1 MRSASPARRLWQ
13 AGKTRQAGNN
23 DVMDPLTS
31 KLNLD
36 QGAVLLAR
44 ELARRAGE
52 PVTQLALTHTTVSIE
67 RAVLRLGGL
76 DGADPGGMPWVNRLA
91 DAVRASVGLEHG
103 IALPVWDALRAGGYP
118 DLRALAEA
126 AAAGKASFRLPVG
139 GDAAAARELTV
150 RSISAGVS
158 TLDRQRARRA
168 RLTDDL
174 ADPPFPWVYLTVVA
188 GDADQAVAQAQAAAR
203 DGADV
208 IAVIRPSG
216 QALLDY
222 VPAGVAGP
230 GREGGYAT
238 GESFRTMR
246 AAIDQTSREL
256 GRYVRLTSY
265 AAGLCMPEITTLA
278 GLERVDMMLSD
289 CMHGIIVRDIN
300 PLRTFIDQRFS
311 RAVGARAGLVVSPG
325 EESFISPGAARPAHA
340 VSSAA
345 PADAADAA
353 PAVIASQLLNEYF
366 GREAGLETWQL
377 GFGHGLELNPAGP
390 DSFLLELAQAQL
402 VRELFPGAP
411 LKYMPPTTRVTEN
424 AFAGCLLDAFF
435 NLAGLMTDQS
445 ILCVGLMP
453 EGNGLPLRADR
464 DLALANIRYVR
475 AAAGRLGMSFAP
487 DSFVVERAHQVLD
500 EAVSLLRRISTEGLL
515 NAIADGTFGVA
526 RRPPGGGYGL
536 DGVVTRADGYFN
548 PVAEILD
555 GTDEGAQ
562 GDPVAEL
569 I

>member
-1 MRSASPARRLWQ
+1 M
-13 AGKTRQAGNN
+13 
-23 DVMDPLTS
+23 TS

-76 DGADPGGMPWVNRLA
+76 DGADSGGMPWVNRLT

-103 IALPVWDALRAGGYP
+103 VALPVGDALHAGRYP
-118 DLRALAEA
+118 DVRTLAEA
-126 AAAGKASFRLPVG
+126 AAAGQVGFRLPVG
-139 GDAAAARELTV
+139 REAAAARELMA

-168 RLTDDL
+168 RLIDDL
-174 ADPPFPWVYLTVVA
+174 ADPPFPWVYLTVAA
-188 GDADQAVAQAQAAAR
+188 GDIDQAIARAQAAAR

-208 IAVIRPSG
+208 IAVIRSTG

-230 GREGGYAT
+230 GPAGSYAT
-238 GESFRTMR
+238 GESFRLMR
-246 AAIDQTSREL
+246 AALDQTSREL

-265 AAGLCMPEITTLA
+265 ASGLCMPEIATLA
-278 GLERVDMMLSD
+278 GLERLDMMLSD

-311 RAVGARAGLVVSPG
+311 RAIGARAGIVVSPG
-325 EESFISPGAARPAHA
+325 EESFIAPPRAQAALVPAP
-340 VSSAA
+340 VD
-345 PADAADAA
+345 ADDAA

-411 LKYMPPTTRVTEN
+411 LKYMPPTTRVTEDVL
-424 AFAGCLLDAFF
+424 AGCLLDAFF

-453 EGNGLPLRADR
+453 EGIDLPLRADR

-526 RRPPGGGYGL
+526 RRPPGAGHGL
-536 DGVVTRADGYFN
+536 DGVITRAEGYFN
-548 PVAEILD
+548 PVTEILD
-555 GTDEGAQ
+555 GTGDGAQ

-569 I
+569 IG

>member
-1 MRSASPARRLWQ
+1 M
-13 AGKTRQAGNN
+13 
-23 DVMDPLTS
+23 TS

-76 DGADPGGMPWVNRLA
+76 DGADSDGMPSVNRLT

-103 IALPVWDALRAGGYP
+103 VALPVWDALRAGGYP
-118 DLRALAEA
+118 GLRTLAEA
-126 AAAGKASFRLPVG
+126 AAAGQVGFRLPVG
-139 GDAAAARELTV
+139 RQAVAARELAV

-158 TLDRQRARRA
+158 TLDRRRARRA

-174 ADPPFPWVYLTVVA
+174 ADPPFPWVYLTVGG

-208 IAVIRPSG
+208 IAVIRPTG

-222 VPAGVAGP
+222 VPEGIAGP

-246 AAIDQTSREL
+246 AALDQTSREL
-256 GRYVRLTSY
+256 GRYVRLTGY
-265 AAGLCMPEITTLA
+265 ASGLCMPEITTLA
-278 GLERVDMMLSD
+278 GLEGLDMMLSD
-289 CMHGIIVRDIN
+289 CMHGIIVLDIN
-300 PLRTFIDQRFS
+300 PLRTLIDQRFS
-311 RAVGARAGLVVSPG
+311 RVIGARAGIVVSPG
-325 EESFISPGAARPAHA
+325 EESFISPAAP
-340 VSSAA
+340 SAA
-345 PADAADAA
+345 PAAAADAT

-411 LKYMPPTTRVTEN
+411 LKYMPPAARITGNVL
-424 AFAGCLLDAFF
+424 AGCLLDAFY

-453 EGNGLPLRADR
+453 EGINLPFRADR
-464 DLALANIRYVR
+464 DLALANIRSVR

-526 RRPPGGGYGL
+526 RRPPGGGHGL

-548 PVAEILD
+548 PVAESLD

>member
-1 MRSASPARRLWQ
+1 M
-13 AGKTRQAGNN
+13 
-23 DVMDPLTS
+23 TS

-36 QGAVLLAR
+36 PAAVLLAR

-76 DGADPGGMPWVNRLA
+76 DGADPGGLPWVNRLT

-103 IALPVWDALRAGGYP
+103 VALPVWDALRAGGYR

-126 AAAGKASFRLPVG
+126 AAAGKARFRIPAGREAVT
-139 GDAAAARELTV
+139 ARELTA
-150 RSISAGVS
+150 RSVSAGVS
-158 TLDRQRARRA
+158 TLDRQRAQRA
-168 RLTDDL
+168 RMTDDL
-174 ADPPFPWVYLTVVA
+174 AEAPFPWVYLTVGA
-188 GDADQAVAQAQAAAR
+188 GDVEQAVAQAQAAAR

-208 IAVIRPSG
+208 IAVIRVAG

-222 VPAGVAGP
+222 VPAGI
-230 GREGGYAT
+230 GREGQAGGYAT
-238 GESFRTMR
+238 RENFLLMR
-246 AAIDQTSREL
+246 AALDQTSREL

-265 AAGLCMPEITTLA
+265 ASGLCMPEITTLA
-278 GLERVDMMLSD
+278 GLERLDMMLSD
-289 CMHGIIVRDIN
+289 CMHGILVRDIN

-311 RAVGARAGLVVSPG
+311 RAIGARAGIVVSPG
-325 EESFISPGAARPAHA
+325 EESFLAPAQPVATRPDRSARPDPH
-340 VSSAA
+340 SQ
-345 PADAADAA
+345 PDPDPRPEADAA

-366 GREAGLETWQL
+366 GREAGLATWQL

-390 DSFLLELAQAQL
+390 DSFLIELAQAQL

-411 LKYMPPTTRVTEN
+411 LKYMPPTTRVTED
-424 AFAGCLLDAFF
+424 ALAGCLLDAFF

-453 EGNGLPLRADR
+453 DGIDRPLRADR
-464 DLALANIRYVR
+464 DLALANISYVR
-475 AAAGRLGMSFAP
+475 AAAGRLGLSFAP
-487 DSFVVERAHQVLD
+487 DSFVIERAHQVLD
-500 EAVSLLRRISTEGLL
+500 EAVALLRRISTEGLL
-515 NAIADGTFGVA
+515 NAIADGTFGAA
-526 RRPPGGGYGL
+526 RRPPGGGHGL

-548 PVAEILD
+548 PVTELLD

>member
-1 MRSASPARRLWQ
+1 MTSST
-13 AGKTRQAGNN
+13 TRTE
-23 DVMDPLTS
+23 VTPMTS

-52 PVTQLALTHTTVSIE
+52 PVTKLALTHTTVSVE

-76 DGADPGGMPWVNRLA
+76 DGADSGGMPWVNRVT

-103 IALPVWDALRAGGYP
+103 VALPVGDALRAGGYP
-118 DLRALAEA
+118 DLRTLAEA
-126 AAAGKASFRLPVG
+126 AAAGQVGFRLPVG
-139 GDAAAARELTV
+139 REAVAARELVV

-158 TLDRQRARRA
+158 TLDGQRARRA

-174 ADPPFPWVYLTVVA
+174 ADPPFPWVYLTVTA
-188 GDADQAVAQAQAAAR
+188 GDIDQAIARAQAAAR

-208 IAVIRPSG
+208 IAVIRSTG

-230 GREGGYAT
+230 GPAGSYAT
-238 GESFRTMR
+238 GESFRLMR
-246 AAIDQTSREL
+246 AALDQTSREL

-265 AAGLCMPEITTLA
+265 ASGLCMPEIATLA
-278 GLERVDMMLSD
+278 GLERLDMMLSD

-311 RAVGARAGLVVSPG
+311 RAIGARAGMVVSPG
-325 EESFISPGAARPAHA
+325 EESFIAPPRGLPAQAARPAL
-340 VSSAA
+340 A
-345 PADAADAA
+345 PAPVDADDAA

-411 LKYMPPTTRVTEN
+411 LKYMPPTTRVTGDVL
-424 AFAGCLLDAFF
+424 AGCLLDAFF

-453 EGNGLPLRADR
+453 EGIDLPFRADR

-515 NAIADGTFGVA
+515 NAIADGTFGEA

-536 DGVVTRADGYFN
+536 DGVITRAEGYFN
-548 PVAEILD
+548 PVTEILD
-555 GTDEGAQ
+555 GTDDGTR

-569 I
+569 IG

>member
-1 MRSASPARRLWQ
+1 
-13 AGKTRQAGNN
+13 
-23 DVMDPLTS
+23 MDPLTS

-76 DGADPGGMPWVNRLA
+76 HGADSGGMPWVNRLA

-103 IALPVWDALRAGGYP
+103 VALPVWDALHAGGYP
-118 DLRALAEA
+118 DLHALAEA
-126 AAAGKASFRLPVG
+126 AAAGKVGFRLPVG
-139 GDAAAARELTV
+139 RDAVAARELTV
-150 RSISAGVS
+150 RSITAGVS

-168 RLTDDL
+168 QLTDDL

-188 GDADQAVAQAQAAAR
+188 GDADQAVAQARAAAR

-208 IAVIRPSG
+208 IAVIRSAG

-230 GREGGYAT
+230 GREGCYAT
-238 GESFRTMR
+238 GESFRAMR
-246 AAIDQTSREL
+246 AALDQTSREL

-265 AAGLCMPEITTLA
+265 ASGLCMPEITTLA

-311 RAVGARAGLVVSPG
+311 RVIGARAGMVVSPG
-325 EESFISPGAARPAHA
+325 EESFISPAHAPRPAHA
-340 VSSAA
+340 ARPGA

-424 AFAGCLLDAFF
+424 VLAGCLLDAFF
-435 NLAGLMTDQS
+435 NLAGLMTGQS

-453 EGNGLPLRADR
+453 EGNDLPFRGDR
-464 DLALANIRYVR
+464 DLALVNIRYVR

-487 DSFVVERAHQVLD
+487 DTFVVERAHQVLD

-515 NAIADGTFGVA
+515 NAIADGMFGVA
-526 RRPPGGGYGL
+526 RRPPGGGHGL

>member
-1 MRSASPARRLWQ
+1 
-13 AGKTRQAGNN
+13 
-23 DVMDPLTS
+23 MDPLTS

-76 DGADPGGMPWVNRLA
+76 DGADSGGMPWVNRLI
-91 DAVRASVGLEHG
+91 DAVRESAGLEHG
-103 IALPVWDALRAGGYP
+103 VALPVWDALHAGGYP
-118 DLRALAEA
+118 DLRTLAEA
-126 AAAGKASFRLPVG
+126 AAAGKAGFRVPAG
-139 GDAAAARELTV
+139 REAATARELAA

-158 TLDRQRARRA
+158 ALDRQRAQRA
-168 RLTDDL
+168 RMTDDL
-174 ADPPFPWVYLTVVA
+174 ADSPFPWVYLTVGA
-188 GDADQAVAQAQAAAR
+188 GDADQAIEQAQAAAR

-208 IAVIRPSG
+208 IAVVRPAG

-222 VPAGVAGP
+222 VPAGVTPDGAAGS
-230 GREGGYAT
+230 YAT
-238 GESFRTMR
+238 RENFLLMR
-246 AAIDQTSREL
+246 AALDQTSREL

-265 AAGLCMPEITTLA
+265 ASGLCMPEIATLA
-278 GLERVDMMLSD
+278 GLERLDMMLSD

-311 RAVGARAGLVVSPG
+311 RAIGARAGIVVSPG
-325 EESFISPGAARPAHA
+325 EESFISPAPAALPARAFHPA
-340 VSSAA
+340 LVPPPAA
-345 PADAADAA
+345 PADPDRDRDAADAA

-390 DSFLLELAQAQL
+390 DSFLIELAQAQL

-411 LKYMPPTTRVTEN
+411 LKYMPPTTRVTEDVL
-424 AFAGCLLDAFF
+424 AGCLLDAFF

-453 EGNGLPLRADR
+453 EGIDLPFRADR

-526 RRPPGGGYGL
+526 RRPPGGGHGL

-555 GTDEGAQ
+555 GTDQGAQ

>member
-1 MRSASPARRLWQ
+1 
-13 AGKTRQAGNN
+13 
-23 DVMDPLTS
+23 VDPLTS

-76 DGADPGGMPWVNRLA
+76 DGADSGGMPWVNRLA
-91 DAVRASVGLEHG
+91 DAVRSSVGLEHG
-103 IALPVWDALRAGGYP
+103 IALPVWDALPAGGYP
-118 DLRALAEA
+118 GLHALAEA
-126 AAAGKASFRLPVG
+126 ASAGKVGFRLPVG
-139 GDAAAARELTV
+139 RDAVAARELAV
-150 RSISAGVS
+150 RSMSAGVS
-158 TLDRQRARRA
+158 ALDRQRARRA
-168 RLTDDL
+168 RLTADL
-174 ADPPFPWVYLTVVA
+174 ADPPFPWVYLTVGG
-188 GDADQAVAQAQAAAR
+188 GDADQAVGQAQAAAR

-208 IAVIRPSG
+208 IAVIRSTG

-230 GREGGYAT
+230 GREGSYAT
-238 GESFRTMR
+238 AESFRTMR
-246 AAIDQTSREL
+246 AALDQTSREL

-265 AAGLCMPEITTLA
+265 ASGLCMPEITTLA

-311 RAVGARAGLVVSPG
+311 RAIGARAGIVVSPG
-325 EESFISPGAARPAHA
+325 EESFISPAHAALPSHAALPAHA
-340 VSSAA
+340 APPAA
-345 PADAADAA
+345 PADAA

-390 DSFLLELAQAQL
+390 GSFLLELAQAQL

-424 AFAGCLLDAFF
+424 VLAGCLLDAFF

-453 EGNGLPLRADR
+453 EGIDLPFRADR

-526 RRPPGGGYGL
+526 RRPPGGGHGL

>member
-1 MRSASPARRLWQ
+1 M
-13 AGKTRQAGNN
+13 
-23 DVMDPLTS
+23 TS

-52 PVTQLALTHTTVSIE
+52 PVTKLALTHTTVSIE

-76 DGADPGGMPWVNRLA
+76 DGADSGGMPWVNRLT

-103 IALPVWDALRAGGYP
+103 VALPVGDALHAGRYP
-118 DLRALAEA
+118 DVRTLAEA
-126 AAAGKASFRLPVG
+126 AAAGQVGFRLPVG
-139 GDAAAARELTV
+139 REAAAARELMA

-168 RLTDDL
+168 RLIDDL
-174 ADPPFPWVYLTVVA
+174 ADPPFPWVYLTVAA
-188 GDADQAVAQAQAAAR
+188 GDIDQAIARAQAAAR

-208 IAVIRPSG
+208 IAVIRSTG

-230 GREGGYAT
+230 GPAGSYAT
-238 GESFRTMR
+238 GESFRLMR
-246 AAIDQTSREL
+246 AALDQTSREL

-265 AAGLCMPEITTLA
+265 ASGLCMPEIATLA
-278 GLERVDMMLSD
+278 GLERLDMMLSD

-311 RAVGARAGLVVSPG
+311 RAIGARAGIVVSPG
-325 EESFISPGAARPAHA
+325 EESFI
-340 VSSAA
+340 A
-345 PADAADAA
+345 PAGALPAQVGPGPAAGRVDADDAA

-390 DSFLLELAQAQL
+390 DSFLLELAQTQL

-411 LKYMPPTTRVTEN
+411 LKYMPPTTRVTEDVL
-424 AFAGCLLDAFF
+424 AGCLLDAFF

-453 EGNGLPLRADR
+453 EGIDLPFRADR

-515 NAIADGTFGVA
+515 NAIADGTFGLA
-526 RRPPGGGYGL
+526 RRPPGGGHGL
-536 DGVVTRADGYFN
+536 DGVVTRAVGYFN

>member
-1 MRSASPARRLWQ
+1 M
-13 AGKTRQAGNN
+13 
-23 DVMDPLTS
+23 TS

-52 PVTQLALTHTTVSIE
+52 PVTQLAHTHTTVSIE

-76 DGADPGGMPWVNRLA
+76 DGADPGGMPWVNRLT
-91 DAVRASVGLEHG
+91 DAVRASAGLEHG
-103 IALPVWDALRAGGYP
+103 IALPVWDALRAGGYR

-126 AAAGKASFRLPVG
+126 AATGQARFRIPAGR
-139 GDAAAARELTV
+139 AATTARELAV
-150 RSISAGVS
+150 RAITAGMSA
-158 TLDRQRARRA
+158 LDRQRAQRA
-168 RLTDDL
+168 RMTDDL
-174 ADPPFPWVYLTVVA
+174 ADSPFPWVYLTVGA
-188 GDADQAVAQAQAAAR
+188 GDAGQAIAHAQSAAR

-208 IAVIRPSG
+208 IAVIRSAG

-222 VPAGVAGP
+222 VPVGVTPDGAAGS
-230 GREGGYAT
+230 YAT
-238 GESFRTMR
+238 RENFLLMR
-246 AAIDQTSREL
+246 AALDQTSREL

-265 AAGLCMPEITTLA
+265 ASGLCMPEIATLA
-278 GLERVDMMLSD
+278 GLERLDMMLSD
-289 CMHGIIVRDIN
+289 CMHGILVRDIN

-311 RAVGARAGLVVSPG
+311 RAIAARAGIVVSPG
-325 EESFISPGAARPAHA
+325 EESFISP
-340 VSSAA
+340 A
-345 PADAADAA
+345 PAALPAPAAA

-390 DSFLLELAQAQL
+390 DSFLIELAQAQL

-411 LKYMPPTTRVTEN
+411 LKYMPPTTRVTEDVL
-424 AFAGCLLDAFF
+424 AGCLLDAFF

-445 ILCVGLMP
+445 ILCVGL
-453 EGNGLPLRADR
+453 LPDGADLPFRADR
-464 DLALANIRYVR
+464 ELALANISYVR
-475 AAAGRLGMSFAP
+475 AAAGRLGLSFAP
-487 DSFVVERAHQVLD
+487 DPFIVDRAHQVLD
-500 EAVSLLRRISTEGLL
+500 EAVTLLRRISTDGLL
-515 NAIADGTFGVA
+515 NAIADGTFGAA
-526 RRPPGGGYGL
+526 RRPPGGGHGL

-548 PVAEILD
+548 PVTEILD

>member
-1 MRSASPARRLWQ
+1 M
-13 AGKTRQAGNN
+13 
-23 DVMDPLTS
+23 TS

-52 PVTQLALTHTTVSIE
+52 PVTQLARTHTTVSIE

-76 DGADPGGMPWVNRLA
+76 DGADSGGMPWVNRLT

-103 IALPVWDALRAGGYP
+103 VALPVGDALHAGGYP
-118 DLRALAEA
+118 DLRTLAEA
-126 AAAGKASFRLPVG
+126 AAAGQVGFRLPAGREAV
-139 GDAAAARELTV
+139 AARERVV
-150 RSISAGVS
+150 RSIAAGVS

-174 ADPPFPWVYLTVVA
+174 ADPPFPWVYLTVAA
-188 GDADQAVAQAQAAAR
+188 GDIDQAIARAQAAAR

-208 IAVIRPSG
+208 IAVIRSTG

-222 VPAGVAGP
+222 VPAGVAGHGP
-230 GREGGYAT
+230 AGSYAT
-238 GESFRTMR
+238 GESFRAMR
-246 AAIDQTSREL
+246 AALDQTSREL

-265 AAGLCMPEITTLA
+265 ASGLCMPEIATLA
-278 GLERVDMMLSD
+278 GLERLDMMLSD

-311 RAVGARAGLVVSPG
+311 RAIGARAGIVVSPG
-325 EESFISPGAARPAHA
+325 EESFITPPRALPAQS
-340 VSSAA
+340 VPA
-345 PADAADAA
+345 PAPVDADDAA

-411 LKYMPPTTRVTEN
+411 LKYMPPTTRVTEDVL
-424 AFAGCLLDAFF
+424 AGCLLDAFF

-453 EGNGLPLRADR
+453 EGIDLPFRADR

-487 DSFVVERAHQVLD
+487 DSFVIERAHLVLD
-500 EAVSLLRRISTEGLL
+500 EAVSLLRRISTDGLL

-526 RRPPGGGYGL
+526 RRPPGGGHGL
-536 DGVVTRADGYFN
+536 DGVITRADGYFN
-548 PVAEILD
+548 PVTEILD
-555 GTDEGAQ
+555 GTDDGAQ
-562 GDPVAEL
+562 GDPLAEL
-569 I
+569 IG

>member
-1 MRSASPARRLWQ
+1 M
-13 AGKTRQAGNN
+13 
-23 DVMDPLTS
+23 TS

-76 DGADPGGMPWVNRLA
+76 DGADAGGMPWVNRLT

-103 IALPVWDALRAGGYP
+103 VALPVGDALHTGGYP
-118 DLRALAEA
+118 DLRTLAEA
-126 AAAGKASFRLPVG
+126 AAAGQVRFRLPVG
-139 GDAAAARELTV
+139 RDAVAARERVV
-150 RSISAGVS
+150 RSVSAGVS

-174 ADPPFPWVYLTVVA
+174 ADPPFPWVYLTVAA
-188 GDADQAVAQAQAAAR
+188 GDIDQAIERAQAAAR

-208 IAVIRPSG
+208 IAVIRSTG

-230 GREGGYAT
+230 APAGSYAT
-238 GESFRTMR
+238 GESFRLMR
-246 AAIDQTSREL
+246 AALDQTSREL

-265 AAGLCMPEITTLA
+265 ASGLCMPEIAALA
-278 GLERVDMMLSD
+278 GLERLDMLLSD

-311 RAVGARAGLVVSPG
+311 RAIGARAGIVVSPG
-325 EESFISPGAARPAHA
+325 EESFIAPPRALPAP
-340 VSSAA
+340 AA
-345 PADAADAA
+345 PVDAEDAA

-411 LKYMPPTTRVTEN
+411 LKYMPPTTRVTEDVL
-424 AFAGCLLDAFF
+424 AGCLLDAFF

-453 EGNGLPLRADR
+453 EGIDLPFRADR

-515 NAIADGTFGVA
+515 NAIADETFGVA
-526 RRPPGGGYGL
+526 RRPPGGGHGL
-536 DGVVTRADGYFN
+536 DGVVTRAEGYFN
-548 PVAEILD
+548 PVIEILD
-555 GTDEGAQ
+555 GTDDGAQ

-569 I
+569 IG

>member
-1 MRSASPARRLWQ
+1 M
-13 AGKTRQAGNN
+13 
-23 DVMDPLTS
+23 TS

-76 DGADPGGMPWVNRLA
+76 DGADAGGMPWVNRLT
-91 DAVRASVGLEHG
+91 DAVRASAGLEHG
-103 IALPVWDALRAGGYP
+103 VALPVWDALHAGGYP
-118 DLRALAEA
+118 DLRTLAEA
-126 AAAGKASFRLPVG
+126 AAAGQVGFRLPVG
-139 GDAAAARELTV
+139 RAAAVAREHTV

-158 TLDRQRARRA
+158 ALDRQRARRA

-174 ADPPFPWVYLTVVA
+174 ADPPFPWVYLNVVA
-188 GDADQAVAQAQAAAR
+188 GDIDQAIARAQAAAR

-208 IAVIRPSG
+208 IAVIRSTG

-222 VPAGVAGP
+222 VPAGDAGP
-230 GREGGYAT
+230 GAAGSYAT
-238 GESFRTMR
+238 GESFRRLR
-246 AAIDQTSREL
+246 AALDQTSREL

-265 AAGLCMPEITTLA
+265 ASGLCMPEIATLA
-278 GLERVDMMLSD
+278 GLERLDMILSD

-311 RAVGARAGLVVSPG
+311 RAIGARAGIVVSPG
-325 EESFISPGAARPAHA
+325 EESFIAPAGALPAPAVPAHA
-340 VSSAA
+340 APAHAALAPA
-345 PADAADAA
+345 PADGDEAA

-411 LKYMPPTTRVTEN
+411 LKYMPPTTRVTEDVL
-424 AFAGCLLDAFF
+424 AGCLLDAFF

-453 EGNGLPLRADR
+453 EGIDLPFRADR

-500 EAVSLLRRISTEGLL
+500 EAVSLLRRISAEGLL

-526 RRPPGGGYGL
+526 RRPPGGGHGL
-536 DGVVTRADGYFN
+536 DGVITRAEGYFN
-548 PVAEILD
+548 PVTEILD
-555 GTDEGAQ
+555 GTDDGAQ

-569 I
+569 IG

>member
-1 MRSASPARRLWQ
+1 
-13 AGKTRQAGNN
+13 
-23 DVMDPLTS
+23 
-31 KLNLD
+31 
-36 QGAVLLAR
+36 
-44 ELARRAGE
+44 
-52 PVTQLALTHTTVSIE
+52 
-67 RAVLRLGGL
+67 
-76 DGADPGGMPWVNRLA
+76 MPWANRLT

-103 IALPVWDALRAGGYP
+103 VALPVWDALHAGGYP
-118 DLRALAEA
+118 DLRTLAEA
-126 AAAGKASFRLPVG
+126 AAAGQVGFRLPVG
-139 GDAAAARELTV
+139 REAVAAREQAV

-158 TLDRQRARRA
+158 ALDRQRARRA
-168 RLTDDL
+168 RLIDDL
-174 ADPPFPWVYLTVVA
+174 ADPPFPWVYLTVGG

-208 IAVIRPSG
+208 IAVIRSTG

-230 GREGGYAT
+230 GPAGSYAT
-238 GESFRTMR
+238 GESFRRMR
-246 AAIDQTSREL
+246 AALDQTSREL

-265 AAGLCMPEITTLA
+265 ASGLCMPEITTLA
-278 GLERVDMMLSD
+278 GLERLDMMLSD

-311 RAVGARAGLVVSPG
+311 RAIGARAGIVVSPG
-325 EESFISPGAARPAHA
+325 EESFIAPAATAFRPAVPAHAARPALPPLPPRRRRA
-340 VSSAA
+340 RPPRLSRRSCSTSTSAA
-345 PADAADAA
+345 RR
-353 PAVIASQLLNEYF
+353 VS
-366 GREAGLETWQL
+366 ETWQL

-411 LKYMPPTTRVTEN
+411 LKYMPPTTRVTEDVL
-424 AFAGCLLDAFF
+424 AGCLLDAFF

-453 EGNGLPLRADR
+453 EGIDLPFRADR

-526 RRPPGGGYGL
+526 RRPPGGGHGL
-536 DGVVTRADGYFN
+536 DGVVTRADGLLQ
-548 PVAEILD
+548 PGD
-555 GTDEGAQ
+555 RDPRRTDEGAQ

-569 I
+569 IG

>member
-1 MRSASPARRLWQ
+1 M
-13 AGKTRQAGNN
+13 
-23 DVMDPLTS
+23 TS

-67 RAVLRLGGL
+67 RTVLRLGGL
-76 DGADPGGMPWVNRLA
+76 DGADPGGIPWVNRLA
-91 DAVRASVGLEHG
+91 DAVRESAGLEHG
-103 IALPVWDALRAGGYP
+103 VALPVWDALHAGGYR
-118 DLRALAEA
+118 DLRTLAEA
-126 AAAGKASFRLPVG
+126 AAAGKAGFRVPAG
-139 GDAAAARELTV
+139 REAATARELAA

-158 TLDRQRARRA
+158 ALDRQRAQRA
-168 RLTDDL
+168 RMTDDL
-174 ADPPFPWVYLTVVA
+174 ADSPFPWVHLTVGA
-188 GDADQAVAQAQAAAR
+188 GDIDQAITQAQAAAR

-208 IAVIRPSG
+208 IAVVRPAG

-222 VPAGVAGP
+222 VPAGVSRGDATGS
-230 GREGGYAT
+230 YAT
-238 GESFRTMR
+238 RENFLLMR
-246 AAIDQTSREL
+246 AALDQTSREL
-256 GRYVRLTSY
+256 GRYLRLTSY
-265 AAGLCMPEITTLA
+265 ASGLCMPELATLA
-278 GLERVDMMLSD
+278 GLERLDMMLSD
-289 CMHGIIVRDIN
+289 CMHGILVRDIN

-311 RAVGARAGLVVSPG
+311 RAIAARAGIVVSPG
-325 EESFISPGAARPAHA
+325 EESFISPALTALTARRVPAVHPALAPLAAVP
-340 VSSAA
+340 AA
-345 PADAADAA
+345 PDRDHEAADAA

-390 DSFLLELAQAQL
+390 DSFLIELAQAQL

-411 LKYMPPTTRVTEN
+411 LKYMPPTTRVTEDV
-424 AFAGCLLDAFF
+424 FAGCLLDAFF
-435 NLAGLMTDQS
+435 NLAGLMTEQS

-453 EGNGLPLRADR
+453 DGADLPFRADR
-464 DLALANIRYVR
+464 DLALANISYVR
-475 AAAGRLGMSFAP
+475 AAAGRLGQSFAP
-487 DSFVVERAHQVLD
+487 DPFIVDRAHQVLD
-500 EAVSLLRRISTEGLL
+500 EAVTLLRRISTEGLL
-515 NAIADGTFGVA
+515 NAIADGTFGLA
-526 RRPPGGGYGL
+526 RRPPGGGHGL

-548 PVAEILD
+548 PVTEILD

>member
-1 MRSASPARRLWQ
+1 MTSSTTRRE
-13 AGKTRQAGNN
+13 ATP
-23 DVMDPLTS
+23 MTS

-52 PVTQLALTHTTVSIE
+52 PVTQLARTHTTVSVE

-76 DGADPGGMPWVNRLA
+76 DGADSGGMPWVNRLT

-103 IALPVWDALRAGGYP
+103 VALPVGDALHAGGYP
-118 DLRALAEA
+118 DLRTLAEA
-126 AAAGKASFRLPVG
+126 AAAGRVRFRLPVG
-139 GDAAAARELTV
+139 REAVAARERVT
-150 RSISAGVS
+150 RSIAAGVS
-158 TLDRQRARRA
+158 ILDRQRARRA

-174 ADPPFPWVYLTVVA
+174 ADPPFPWVYLTVAA
-188 GDADQAVAQAQAAAR
+188 GDIDQAIARAQAAAR

-208 IAVIRPSG
+208 IAVIRSTG

-230 GREGGYAT
+230 GPAGSYAT
-238 GESFRTMR
+238 GESFRLMR
-246 AAIDQTSREL
+246 AALDQTSREL

-265 AAGLCMPEITTLA
+265 ASGLCMPEIATLA
-278 GLERVDMMLSD
+278 GLERLDMMLSD

-311 RAVGARAGLVVSPG
+311 RAIGARAGIVVSPG
-325 EESFISPGAARPAHA
+325 EESFIAPSRALPAQAVPAHA
-340 VSSAA
+340 APAHAA
-345 PADAADAA
+345 PAPVDADDAA

-390 DSFLLELAQAQL
+390 DSFPIELAQAQL

-411 LKYMPPTTRVTEN
+411 LKYMPPTTRVTEDVL
-424 AFAGCLLDAFF
+424 AGCLLDAFF

-453 EGNGLPLRADR
+453 EGIDLPLRADR

-526 RRPPGGGYGL
+526 RRPPGAGYGL
-536 DGVVTRADGYFN
+536 DGVITRAEGYFN
-548 PVAEILD
+548 PVTEILD
-555 GTDEGAQ
+555 GTDDGTR

-569 I
+569 IG

>member
-1 MRSASPARRLWQ
+1 
-13 AGKTRQAGNN
+13 
-23 DVMDPLTS
+23 
-31 KLNLD
+31 
-36 QGAVLLAR
+36 
-44 ELARRAGE
+44 
-52 PVTQLALTHTTVSIE
+52 
-67 RAVLRLGGL
+67 
-76 DGADPGGMPWVNRLA
+76 
-91 DAVRASVGLEHG
+91 
-103 IALPVWDALRAGGYP
+103 
-118 DLRALAEA
+118 
-126 AAAGKASFRLPVG
+126 
-139 GDAAAARELTV
+139 
-150 RSISAGVS
+150 
-158 TLDRQRARRA
+158 
-168 RLTDDL
+168 
-174 ADPPFPWVYLTVVA
+174 
-188 GDADQAVAQAQAAAR
+188 
-203 DGADV
+203 
-208 IAVIRPSG
+208 
-216 QALLDY
+216 
-222 VPAGVAGP
+222 
-230 GREGGYAT
+230 
-238 GESFRTMR
+238 
-246 AAIDQTSREL
+246 
-256 GRYVRLTSY
+256 
-265 AAGLCMPEITTLA
+265 
-278 GLERVDMMLSD
+278 MLSD

-311 RAVGARAGLVVSPG
+311 RAIGARAGIVVSPG
-325 EESFISPGAARPAHA
+325 EESFISPAYAALPARAA
-340 VSSAA
+340 VPAMSAPSAA
-345 PADAADAA
+345 PADAA

-424 AFAGCLLDAFF
+424 VLAGCLLDAFF

-453 EGNGLPLRADR
+453 EGIDLPFRPDR

-526 RRPPGGGYGL
+526 RRPPGGGHGL

>member
-1 MRSASPARRLWQ
+1 M
-13 AGKTRQAGNN
+13 
-23 DVMDPLTS
+23 TS

-36 QGAVLLAR
+36 PAAVLLAR

-76 DGADPGGMPWVNRLA
+76 DGADPGGLPWVNRLT

-103 IALPVWDALRAGGYP
+103 VALPVWDALRAGGYR
-118 DLRALAEA
+118 DLQALAEA
-126 AAAGKASFRLPVG
+126 AAAGKARFRIPAGREAVT
-139 GDAAAARELTV
+139 ARELTA
-150 RSISAGVS
+150 RSVSAGVS
-158 TLDRQRARRA
+158 TLDRQRAQRA
-168 RLTDDL
+168 RMTDDL
-174 ADPPFPWVYLTVVA
+174 AEAPFPWVYLTVGA
-188 GDADQAVAQAQAAAR
+188 GDVEQAVAQAQAAAR

-208 IAVIRPSG
+208 IAVIRVAG

-222 VPAGVAGP
+222 VPAGI
-230 GREGGYAT
+230 GREGQAGGYAT
-238 GESFRTMR
+238 RENFLLMR
-246 AAIDQTSREL
+246 AALDQTSREL

-265 AAGLCMPEITTLA
+265 ASGLCMPEITTLA
-278 GLERVDMMLSD
+278 GLERLDMMLSD
-289 CMHGIIVRDIN
+289 CMHGILVRDIN

-311 RAVGARAGLVVSPG
+311 RAIGARAGIVVSPG
-325 EESFISPGAARPAHA
+325 EESFLAPAQPVATRPDHSARPDPH
-340 VSSAA
+340 SH
-345 PADAADAA
+345 PDPDPRPEADAA

-366 GREAGLETWQL
+366 GREAGLATWQL

-390 DSFLLELAQAQL
+390 DSFLIELAQAQL

-411 LKYMPPTTRVTEN
+411 LKYMPPTTRVTED
-424 AFAGCLLDAFF
+424 ALAGCLLDAFF

-453 EGNGLPLRADR
+453 DGIDRPLRADR
-464 DLALANIRYVR
+464 DLALANISYVR
-475 AAAGRLGMSFAP
+475 AAAGRLGLSFAP
-487 DSFVVERAHQVLD
+487 DSFVIERAHQVLD
-500 EAVSLLRRISTEGLL
+500 EAVALLRRISTEGLL
-515 NAIADGTFGVA
+515 NAIADGTFGAA
-526 RRPPGGGYGL
+526 RRPPGGGHGL

-548 PVAEILD
+548 PVTELLD

>member
-1 MRSASPARRLWQ
+1 M
-13 AGKTRQAGNN
+13 
-23 DVMDPLTS
+23 TS

-76 DGADPGGMPWVNRLA
+76 DGADSGGMPWVNRLI

-103 IALPVWDALRAGGYP
+103 VALPVWDALHGGGYP
-118 DLRALAEA
+118 DLRTLAEA
-126 AAAGKASFRLPVG
+126 AAAGKVGFRLPVG
-139 GDAAAARELTV
+139 REAEPARELTV

-158 TLDRQRARRA
+158 ALDRQRDRRA
-168 RLTDDL
+168 RLTGDL

-188 GDADQAVAQAQAAAR
+188 GDADRATAQAQAAAR

-208 IAVIRPSG
+208 IAVIRSTG

-222 VPAGVAGP
+222 VPADVARP
-230 GREGGYAT
+230 GQPGSYAT
-238 GESFRTMR
+238 GGNFRLLR
-246 AAIDQTSREL
+246 AALDQTSREL
-256 GRYVRLTSY
+256 GRYVRLTCY
-265 AAGLCMPEITTLA
+265 ASGLCMPEIATLA
-278 GLERVDMMLSD
+278 GLERLDMMLSD
-289 CMHGIIVRDIN
+289 CLHGIIVRDIN

-311 RAVGARAGLVVSPG
+311 RAIGARAGIVVSPG
-325 EESFISPGAARPAHA
+325 EESFIAPAHA
-340 VSSAA
+340 GLPAHAALPPA
-345 PADAADAA
+345 PALADADDAA

-377 GFGHGLELNPAGP
+377 GFGHGLEIDPAGP

-411 LKYMPPTTRVTEN
+411 LKYMPPSTRVTEN
-424 AFAGCLLDAFF
+424 VLAGCLLDAFF

-453 EGNGLPLRADR
+453 EGTDLPLRADR

-500 EAVSLLRRISTEGLL
+500 EAISLLRRISTEGLL
-515 NAIADGTFGVA
+515 NAIADGTFGGA
-526 RRPPGGGYGL
+526 RRPPGGGHGL
-536 DGVVTRADGYFN
+536 DGVITRAEGYFN
-548 PVAEILD
+548 PVTEILD
-555 GTDEGAQ
+555 GADDGAQ

-569 I
+569 IGE

>member
-1 MRSASPARRLWQ
+1 MTSSTTRRE
-13 AGKTRQAGNN
+13 ATP
-23 DVMDPLTS
+23 MTS

-52 PVTQLALTHTTVSIE
+52 PVTQLALTHSTVSIE

-76 DGADPGGMPWVNRLA
+76 DGADPGGMPWANRLT

-103 IALPVWDALRAGGYP
+103 VALPVGHALHAGGYP
-118 DLRALAEA
+118 DLRTLAEA
-126 AAAGKASFRLPVG
+126 AAAGQVGFRLPVG
-139 GDAAAARELTV
+139 REAVAAREQAA

-174 ADPPFPWVYLTVVA
+174 ADPPFPWVYLTVA
-188 GDADQAVAQAQAAAR
+188 ADGIDQAITRAQAAAR

-208 IAVIRPSG
+208 IAVIRSNG

-230 GREGGYAT
+230 GPAGSYAT
-238 GESFRTMR
+238 GESFRLMR
-246 AAIDQTSREL
+246 AALDQTSREL

-265 AAGLCMPEITTLA
+265 ASGLCMPEITTLA
-278 GLERVDMMLSD
+278 GLERLDMMLSD

-300 PLRTFIDQRFS
+300 PLRTLIDQRFS
-311 RAVGARAGLVVSPG
+311 RAIGARAGIVVSPG
-325 EESFISPGAARPAHA
+325 EESFITPPRALPAQA
-340 VSSAA
+340 VPAQAA
-345 PADAADAA
+345 PAPAPVDADDAA

-366 GREAGLETWQL
+366 GREAGLATWQL

-411 LKYMPPTTRVTEN
+411 LKYMPPTTRVTEDVL
-424 AFAGCLLDAFF
+424 AGCLLDAFF

-453 EGNGLPLRADR
+453 EGIDLPFRADR

-526 RRPPGGGYGL
+526 RRPPGGGHGL
-536 DGVVTRADGYFN
+536 DGVITRAEGYFN
-548 PVAEILD
+548 PVTEILD
-555 GTDEGAQ
+555 GTDDGAQ

-569 I
+569 IG

>member
-1 MRSASPARRLWQ
+1 M
-13 AGKTRQAGNN
+13 
-23 DVMDPLTS
+23 TS

-76 DGADPGGMPWVNRLA
+76 DGADSGGMPWVNRLT

-103 IALPVWDALRAGGYP
+103 VALPVGDALHAGGYP
-118 DLRALAEA
+118 DLRTLAEA
-126 AAAGKASFRLPVG
+126 AAAGQVGFRLPAGREAV
-139 GDAAAARELTV
+139 AARERVV
-150 RSISAGVS
+150 RSIAAGVS

-174 ADPPFPWVYLTVVA
+174 ADPPFPWVYLTVAA
-188 GDADQAVAQAQAAAR
+188 GDIDQAIARAQAAAR

-208 IAVIRPSG
+208 IAVIRSTG

-222 VPAGVAGP
+222 VPAGVAGHGP
-230 GREGGYAT
+230 AGSYAT
-238 GESFRTMR
+238 GESFRAMR
-246 AAIDQTSREL
+246 AALDQTSREL

-265 AAGLCMPEITTLA
+265 ASGLCMPEIATLA
-278 GLERVDMMLSD
+278 GLERLDMMLSD

-311 RAVGARAGLVVSPG
+311 RAIGARAGIVVSPG
-325 EESFISPGAARPAHA
+325 EESFITPPRALPAQS
-340 VSSAA
+340 VPA
-345 PADAADAA
+345 PAPVDADDAA

-411 LKYMPPTTRVTEN
+411 LKYMPPTTRVTEDVL
-424 AFAGCLLDAFF
+424 AGCLLDAFF

-453 EGNGLPLRADR
+453 EGIDLPFRADR

-487 DSFVVERAHQVLD
+487 DSFVIERAHLVLD
-500 EAVSLLRRISTEGLL
+500 EAVSLLRRISTDGLL

-526 RRPPGGGYGL
+526 RRPPGGGHGL
-536 DGVVTRADGYFN
+536 DGVITRADGYFN
-548 PVAEILD
+548 PVTEILD
-555 GTDEGAQ
+555 GTDDGAQ
-562 GDPVAEL
+562 GDPLAEL
-569 I
+569 IG

>member
-1 MRSASPARRLWQ
+1 
-13 AGKTRQAGNN
+13 
-23 DVMDPLTS
+23 MDPLTS

-76 DGADPGGMPWVNRLA
+76 DGADSGGMPWANRVT

-103 IALPVWDALRAGGYP
+103 VALPVWDALNAGGYP
-118 DLRALAEA
+118 DLRTLAEA
-126 AAAGKASFRLPVG
+126 AAAGKAGFRVPVG
-139 GDAAAARELTV
+139 REAAAARELAARAV
-150 RSISAGVS
+150 SAGVS
-158 TLDRQRARRA
+158 ALDRQRARRA
-168 RLTDDL
+168 RLTADL
-174 ADPPFPWVYLTVVA
+174 ADAPFPWVYLTVGG

-208 IAVIRPSG
+208 IAVIRSTGP
-216 QALLDY
+216 ALLDY

-246 AAIDQTSREL
+246 AALDLTSREL

-265 AAGLCMPEITTLA
+265 ASGLCMPEITTLA

-311 RAVGARAGLVVSPG
+311 RAIGARAGIVVSPG
-325 EESFISPGAARPAHA
+325 EESFISPAHAARPAHA
-340 VSSAA
+340 APSAA
-345 PADAADAA
+345 PADGADAA

-424 AFAGCLLDAFF
+424 VLAGCLLDAFF

-453 EGNGLPLRADR
+453 EGIDLPFRADR

-515 NAIADGTFGVA
+515 NAIADGTFGLA
-526 RRPPGGGYGL
+526 RRPPGGGHGL
-536 DGVVTRADGYFN
+536 DGVVSRAVGYFN

>member
-1 MRSASPARRLWQ
+1 M
-13 AGKTRQAGNN
+13 
-23 DVMDPLTS
+23 TS

-76 DGADPGGMPWVNRLA
+76 DGADSGGMPWVNRLT

-103 IALPVWDALRAGGYP
+103 VALPVGDALHAGGYP
-118 DLRALAEA
+118 DLRTLAEA
-126 AAAGKASFRLPVG
+126 AAVGQVGFRLPAGREAV
-139 GDAAAARELTV
+139 AARERVV
-150 RSISAGVS
+150 RSIAAGVS

-174 ADPPFPWVYLTVVA
+174 ADPPFPWVYLTVAA
-188 GDADQAVAQAQAAAR
+188 GDIDQAIARAQAAAR

-208 IAVIRPSG
+208 IAVIRSTG

-222 VPAGVAGP
+222 VPAGVAGHGP
-230 GREGGYAT
+230 AGSYAT
-238 GESFRTMR
+238 GESFRAMR
-246 AAIDQTSREL
+246 AALDQTSREL

-265 AAGLCMPEITTLA
+265 ASGLCMPEIATLA
-278 GLERVDMMLSD
+278 GLERLDMMLSD

-311 RAVGARAGLVVSPG
+311 RAIGARAGIVVSPG
-325 EESFISPGAARPAHA
+325 EESFITPPRALPAQS
-340 VSSAA
+340 VPA
-345 PADAADAA
+345 PAPVDADDAA

-411 LKYMPPTTRVTEN
+411 LKYMPPTTRVTEDVL
-424 AFAGCLLDAFF
+424 AGCLLDAFF

-453 EGNGLPLRADR
+453 EGIDLPFRADR

-487 DSFVVERAHQVLD
+487 DSFVIERAHLVLD
-500 EAVSLLRRISTEGLL
+500 EAVSLLRRISTDGLL

-526 RRPPGGGYGL
+526 RRPPGGGHGL
-536 DGVVTRADGYFN
+536 DGVITRADGYFN
-548 PVAEILD
+548 PVTEILD
-555 GTDEGAQ
+555 GTDDGAQ
-562 GDPVAEL
+562 GDPLAEL
-569 I
+569 IG

>member
-1 MRSASPARRLWQ
+1 M
-13 AGKTRQAGNN
+13 
-23 DVMDPLTS
+23 TS

-52 PVTQLALTHTTVSIE
+52 PVTQLAHTHTTVSIE

-76 DGADPGGMPWVNRLA
+76 DGADPGGMPWVNRLT
-91 DAVRASVGLEHG
+91 DAVRASAGLEHG
-103 IALPVWDALRAGGYP
+103 VALPVWDALHVGGYR
-118 DLRALAEA
+118 DLRTLAEA
-126 AAAGKASFRLPVG
+126 AATGKARFRIPDG
-139 GDAAAARELTV
+139 RDAMTARELAV

-158 TLDRQRARRA
+158 ALDRQRADRA
-168 RLTDDL
+168 RMTDDL
-174 ADPPFPWVYLTVVA
+174 ADSPFPWVYLTVGA
-188 GDADQAVAQAQAAAR
+188 GDASQAIAQAQAAAR

-208 IAVIRPSG
+208 IAVIRSAG

-222 VPAGVAGP
+222 VPVGVTPDGAAGS
-230 GREGGYAT
+230 YAT
-238 GESFRTMR
+238 RENFLQLR
-246 AAIDQTSREL
+246 AALDHTSREL

-265 AAGLCMPEITTLA
+265 ASGLCMPEIATLA
-278 GLERVDMMLSD
+278 GLERLDMMLSD
-289 CMHGIIVRDIN
+289 CMHGILVRDIN

-311 RAVGARAGLVVSPG
+311 RAIAARAGIVVSPG
-325 EESFISPGAARPAHA
+325 EESFIAPATTA
-340 VSSAA
+340 GPAA
-345 PADAADAA
+345 PARALHPALAPLPAAPAEPDRERDPADAA

-390 DSFLLELAQAQL
+390 DSFLIELAQAQL

-411 LKYMPPTTRVTEN
+411 LKYMPPTTRVTEDVL
-424 AFAGCLLDAFF
+424 AGCLLDAFF

-445 ILCVGLMP
+445 ILCVGLLP
-453 EGNGLPLRADR
+453 DGAGLPLRADR
-464 DLALANIRYVR
+464 EIALANISYVR
-475 AAAGRLGMSFAP
+475 AAAGRLGLSFAP
-487 DSFVVERAHQVLD
+487 DSFVIDRAHRVLD
-500 EAVSLLRRISTEGLL
+500 EAVTLLRRISTEGLL
-515 NAIADGTFGVA
+515 NAIADGTFGAA
-526 RRPPGGGYGL
+526 RRPPGAGHGL

-548 PVAEILD
+548 PVTAILD
-555 GTDEGAQ
+555 GTGKGAQ

>member
-1 MRSASPARRLWQ
+1 M
-13 AGKTRQAGNN
+13 
-23 DVMDPLTS
+23 TS

-36 QGAVLLAR
+36 RGAVLLAR

-76 DGADPGGMPWVNRLA
+76 DGADSGGMPWVNRLT

-103 IALPVWDALRAGGYP
+103 VALPVWDALLTGGYR
-118 DLRALAEA
+118 DLRTLAEA
-126 AAAGKASFRLPVG
+126 AAAGRARFRPPAG
-139 GDAAAARELTV
+139 RAAAPAREHAI

-158 TLDRQRARRA
+158 ALDWQRARRA
-168 RLTDDL
+168 RLIDDL
-174 ADPPFPWVYLTVVA
+174 ADPPFPWVYLAVVA
-188 GDADQAVAQAQAAAR
+188 GDIDQAIARAREAAA

-208 IAVIRPSG
+208 IAVIRPTG

-222 VPAGVAGP
+222 IPAGVAGP
-230 GREGGYAT
+230 TPGGGYAT
-238 GESFRTMR
+238 GESFRRLR
-246 AAIDQTSREL
+246 AALDQTSREL
-256 GRYVRLTSY
+256 GRYVRLTGY
-265 AAGLCMPEITTLA
+265 ASGLCMPEIATLA
-278 GLERVDMMLSD
+278 GLERLDMMLSD

-300 PLRTFIDQRFS
+300 PLRTLIDQRFS
-311 RAVGARAGLVVSPG
+311 RAIGARAGIVVSPG
-325 EESFISPGAARPAHA
+325 EESFIAPAGALPAHA
-340 VSSAA
+340 APAAA
-345 PADAADAA
+345 PAAAGDAA

-411 LKYMPPTTRVTEN
+411 LKYMPPTTRVTEDVL
-424 AFAGCLLDAFF
+424 AGCLLDAFF

-453 EGNGLPLRADR
+453 EGIDLPFRADR

-487 DSFVVERAHQVLD
+487 DSFVVERAHLVLD
-500 EAVSLLRRISTEGLL
+500 EAVSLLRRISAEGLL

-526 RRPPGGGYGL
+526 RRPPGGGHGL
-536 DGVVTRADGYFN
+536 DGVITRAEGYFN
-548 PVAEILD
+548 PVTEILD
-555 GTDEGAQ
+555 GTDDGAQ

-569 I
+569 IG